1 MSVSIPQNSATPQV
15 RSRSV
20 SLRIGPFGLTYATD
34 QVVWPDAA
42 TDSASTTALAATSA
56 ATTAA
61 SAASAMAA
69 EPTDSSTASSSS
81 LAAPV
86 AAAVSEAQA
95 SNSAGALAASR
106 SFARDLEAARRQA
119 VFARQAELVAQPE
132 KAQGRSASDTTSERK
147 NSLNS
152 QQRPASSRMRQ
163 AISAYLACASSFG
176 QARPMLTA
184 VA

>member
-1 MSVSIPQNSATPQV
+1 V

-34 QVVWPDAA
+34 QVVWPDSA
-42 TDSASTTALAATSA
+42 TDSASTAALATTSVATTA
-56 ATTAA
+56 TAA
-61 SAASAMAA
+61 SAASAIAA
-69 EPTDSSTASSSS
+69 DPTDSSTASSTSTQT
-81 LAAPV
+81 APV

-132 KAQGRSASDTTSERK
+132 KAQGRSAADTTGERK
-147 NSLNS
+147 NNS
-152 QQRPASSRMRQ
+152 SSSERPSTSRMRQ